1 MAFSIE
7 QVASII
13 GSTYTGDTSF
23 MIKGVSSFE
32 DAVPSEITF
41 AGDKKFLDRIDES
54 DANVIIVPFD
64 FESKTISKKIF
75 LKVKNPKLS
84 FFKLVSHFFPVK
96 KTDPHVNISAIIG
109 ENTKFGDNLSL
120 GPNVVVGN
128 NVTLGNNIQIMAGT
142 FIGDD
147 VRIGDD
153 CLIKPNVTIIEKTK
167 IGSNVIIHSGSV
179 IGSDGYGFAMEND
192 VHQKIVHTGFVQI
205 GNDVEIGAVNTID
218 RGTLGKTIIGNGV
231 KTDNLVH
238 IAHNVKIG
246 DNSLIVAQ
254 VGIAGSTIIGKN
266 VILAGKAGISG
277 HLRIGDGAIVGPYS
291 GVYTSIPENQI
302 VSGIPQLPHKKWK
315 KVVSI
320 ISRLPD
326 IRKKIFSFE
335 KRLTH
340 LETNQKNM
348 EKK

>member
-1 MAFSIE
+1 MAFSVE

-13 GSTYTGDTSF
+13 GSTYTGDTSLI
-23 MIKGVSSFE
+23 IKGVSSFE
-32 DAVPSEITF
+32 DAGPAEITF

-54 DANVIIVPFD
+54 NASAIIVPLD
-64 FESKTISKKIF
+64 FQSTLNSKTIL

-84 FFKLVSHFFPVK
+84 FFKLVSHFHPAK
-96 KTDPHVNISAIIG
+96 KISPYIEPSAIIG
-109 ENTKFGDNLSL
+109 KNPILGKNLSI

-128 NVTLGNNIQIMAGT
+128 NVTLGSNIQIMAGT
-142 FIGDD
+142 VIGDD
-147 VRIGDD
+147 VIIGDD
-153 CLIKPNVTIIEKTK
+153 CLLKPNVTIIENSK
-167 IGSNVIIHSGSV
+167 IGNNVIIHSGSV
-179 IGSDGYGFAMEND
+179 IGSDGYGFALENET
-192 VHQKIVHTGFVQI
+192 HQKIIHTGIVQI

-246 DNSLIVAQ
+246 ENSLIVAQ
-254 VGIAGSTIIGKN
+254 VGIAGSTTIGKN

-277 HLRIGDGAIVGPYS
+277 HLQIGDGAIVGPYS
-291 GVYTSIPENQI
+291 GVHTSVPKNQI
-302 VSGIPQLPHKKWK
+302 VSGIPQLPHQKWK

-320 ISRLPD
+320 LSRLPD

-335 KRLTH
+335 KRITN
-340 LETNQKNM
+340 LETNQKDM